1 MKENQN
7 NAKYIKTNEKELYVI
22 ELFLNANE
30 EDKMEINL
38 DIFSGEV
45 SI

>member
-1 MKENQN
+1 MLKKNGV
-7 NAKYIKTNEKELYVI
+7 KYIKANEKELYVI
-22 ELFLNANE
+22 ESFLNANE